1 MDWVAMGTTIVAG
14 FLMSPF
20 LVRHLGDS
28 AYGVWILI
36 GSLVG
41 YLGLLDLGITQSIVK
56 YIAEHRARGDQRAI
70 NRVVTGGIAF
80 YSLMG
85 LVSLGVSFAVA
96 FRFNSIFNTGLHENT
111 ALKVAILAGLNLA
124 VSFPATVYVGVLRG
138 YQRYDVDSVVTSITI
153 IVRSLIL
160 VALILGGH
168 GLVALAIVTLVFD
181 LSRLAI
187 LIFWVYRINPEI
199 TISRAYLNKQEMKR
213 LFTYSVFAFL
223 IIIGKR
229 MIFYTDS
236 IVIGIFQPAWAVTHY
251 FVGSRLVTYLLQ
263 ASEAVGVLTPTTSDL
278 DARNDRQ
285 SIREL
290 LVLSTKYL
298 LLVTLPLGAIFL
310 VMGETFISLW
320 MGPEFRASA
329 SILTILT
336 IAALAH
342 LIELPP
348 SIILLGIGRHRIV
361 AWFTLAQA
369 LVNLGLSIFFVQHYE
384 VVRAVLGGSVPEKL
398 MPLAGVA
405 LGTAIPMIVFPVV
418 EIVVYFRKYLDL
430 ALGSYLWRAVP
441 LPILIQAPFVALLL
455 LIRRYWPPTSL
466 VVFFALIAAALIPYA
481 LLAFRVAMSPTER
494 RVFLGIAERLGL
506 KLSPVFPEVAGDR

>member
-20 LVRHLGDS
+20 LVRNLGDS

-41 YLGLLDLGITQSIVK
+41 YLGLLDLGVTQSIVK
-56 YIAEHRARGDQRAI
+56 YIAEHRARGDQEAI
-70 NRVVTGGIAF
+70 NRVITGGVAF

-85 LVSLGVSFAVA
+85 LISLGVSFGVA
-96 FRFNSIFNTGLHENT
+96 FRFNGIFNTGLDDHT
-111 ALKVAILAGLNLA
+111 VFKIAVLAGLNLA

-138 YQRYDVDSVVTSITI
+138 YQRYDIDSLVTSITI

-160 VALILGGH
+160 VALVLGGH
-168 GLVALAIVTLVFD
+168 GLVALAIVTLVSD
-181 LSRLAI
+181 LTRLAI
-187 LIFWVYRINPEI
+187 LIFCVYRINPLI
-199 TISRAYLNKQEMKR
+199 TVSRVYLSKPEMKR
-213 LFTYSVFAFL
+213 LFNYSIFAFL
-223 IIIGKR
+223 IIMGKR

-236 IVIGIFQPAWAVTHY
+236 IVIGIFLPAAAVTRY

-263 ASEAVGVLTPTTSDL
+263 AAEAVGVLTPTTSDL

-298 LLVTLPLGAIFL
+298 LLVTLPLGTIFL

-320 MGPEFRASA
+320 MGPAYAGSA

-336 IAALAH
+336 IAAIAH
-342 LIELPP
+342 LIEMPP
-348 SIILLGIGRHRIV
+348 SIVLMGIGKHRIV
-361 AWFTLAQA
+361 AWFTLSQA
-369 LVNLGLSIFFVQHYE
+369 IVNLILSIVLVQRFGIE
-384 VVRAVLGGSVPEKL
+384 
-398 MPLAGVA
+398 GVA
-405 LGTAIPMIVFPVV
+405 LGTAIPMVVFPVV
-418 EIVVYFRKYLDL
+418 EIVVYFKKYLDL
-430 ALGSYLWRAVP
+430 PLGSYLWRAVP
-441 LPILIQAPFVALLL
+441 LPVAIQAPFVALLL
-455 LIRRYWPPTSL
+455 LIRTYAPPSSL
-466 VVFFALIAAALIPYA
+466 LVFVALIAGALVPYA
-481 LLAFRVAMSPTER
+481 ALAFRVAMSPTER

-506 KLSPVFPEVAGDR
+506 KLSPLFPEVAGDR